1 MTDRLMCAVAPN
13 PDIFAVLAG
22 PRLRFN
28 LNQENM
34 FATSSSVAMKT
45 VGKAEEKKNLQ
56 VPQL

>member
-1 MTDRLMCAVAPN
+1 MCAVAPN